1 METRSREPR
10 QIMNDKKLLRT
21 GIIGAVVIALC
32 CVTPLL
38 VIPLVAIGLSAWVG
52 WLDYVLFPALA
63 LFLGLTI
70 YAVVRIGRR
79 RA

>member
-1 METRSREPR
+1 MK
-10 QIMNDKKLLRT
+10 DKALLRT
-21 GIIGAVVIALC
+21 GIIGALVTALC
-32 CVTPLL
+32 CVTPML

-63 LFLGLTI
+63 VFLGLAI
-70 YAVVRIGRR
+70 FAAIRIKRR

>member
-1 METRSREPR
+1 MS
-10 QIMNDKKLLRT
+10 DKMLLRT
-21 GIIGAVVIALC
+21 GIIGAVVTALC
-32 CVTPLL
+32 CVTPML
-38 VIPLVAIGLSAWVG
+38 VIPLAAIGLSAWVG

-70 YAVVRIGRR
+70 YAIVRMRRR

>member
-1 METRSREPR
+1 
-10 QIMNDKKLLRT
+10 MNDKKLLRT
-21 GIIGAVVIALC
+21 GIIGAAVTALC
-32 CVTPLL
+32 CVTPML

-70 YAVVRIGRR
+70 YAAIRMRRR

>member
-1 METRSREPR
+1 
-10 QIMNDKKLLRT
+10 MNDKKLLRT
-21 GIIGAVVIALC
+21 GIIGSVVIALC
-32 CVTPLL
+32 CVTPML

-70 YAVVRIGRR
+70 YAVIRMRR
-79 RA
+79 QRA

>member
-1 METRSREPR
+1 M
-10 QIMNDKKLLRT
+10 MNDKALLRT
-21 GIIGAVVIALC
+21 GIIGAVVTALC
-32 CVTPLL
+32 CVTPIL

-63 LFLGLTI
+63 GFLGLAI
-70 YAVVRIGRR
+70 VAAIRMRRR